1 MELRVEALARYARR
15 QNPEDP
21 ISFLEDILC
30 ETIEEIKMAG
40 KITAV
45 SEGGRSTQFTFYRG
59 EHPGELIMCAINYLE
74 AVRETGIAPQ
84 KVHIA
89 DFSQIQI

>member
-1 MELRVEALARYARR
+1 MELRVEALARYAKR

-40 KITAV
+40 KISSV
-45 SEGGRSTQFTFYRG
+45 SEGGRSTQFTFYQG
-59 EHPGELIMCAINYLE
+59 EHPGELVMMAIHYLE
-74 AVRETGIAPQ
+74 AIKETGIAPQ
-84 KVHIA
+84 KVHTT

>member
-1 MELRVEALARYARR
+1 VELRVKALVWYAER

-21 ISFLEDILC
+21 ISFLKNILF
-30 ETIEEIKMAG
+30 ETIDEVQMAG
-40 KITAV
+40 KITSV

-59 EHPGELIMCAINYLE
+59 EHPGELIMCAINYLK
-74 AVRETGIAPQ
+74 AVKETGIAPQ
-84 KVHIA
+84 KVHTT

>member
-1 MELRVEALARYARR
+1 MELRVEALARYAKR

-21 ISFLEDILC
+21 ISFLEDILFQAID
-30 ETIEEIKMAG
+30 EVQMAG
-40 KITAV
+40 KITSV
-45 SEGGRSTQFTFYRG
+45 SEGGRSTQFIFYRG

-74 AVRETGIAPQ
+74 TVKETGIAPS
-84 KVHIA
+84 KVHTT

>member
-15 QNPEDP
+15 QRPEDP
-21 ISFLEDILC
+21 ILFLEDLLC

-40 KITAV
+40 KITGV
-45 SEGGRSTQFTFYRG
+45 SEGGRSTQFIFYRG
-59 EHPGELIMCAINYLE
+59 EHPGELVMAAIHYLE
-74 AVRETGIAPQ
+74 AIKETGIAPQ
-84 KVHIA
+84 KVHVA